1 MAFQATGDQPDHLVE
16 RSGVA
21 AAEPPVLQLER
32 VTKRLDGREVLNDLS
47 LAVPRRTLFAL
58 IGPSGSG
65 KSTTVRLACGI
76 YKPDSGTV
84 RLLGYARAPWPRAVR
99 ARIGYMPQG
108 DSLYPRLTISENL
121 RYAGAVRGMARAAI
135 HARLAELLRL
145 VDLDAQRT
153 QQAGRLSGGQ
163 RRRLAL
169 AIALVDDPEVLFVDE
184 PTAGLDPALRA
195 RLWAHFRS
203 LTGRGHTVVITTQH
217 IDEAELT
224 DQVAVLRG
232 GRLVAHGSPAAL
244 AREAFGGDVVLVQSA
259 DLTAKAARAVEQIA
273 GVQSVRFADL
283 ETLEVVSERGE
294 QAVPRI
300 LTVLA
305 EEGCVVRSIGPRRPR
320 FEEVFLRL
328 TGVAP
333 VPESAATSGASAAD
347 APADATTEVRHGGA

>member
-1 MAFQATGDQPDHLVE
+1 MRMTLSVDSNQPNDQTGAHGAATM
-16 RSGVA
+16 
-21 AAEPPVLQLER
+21 EPVVLQLEG
-32 VTKRLDGREVLNDLS
+32 VTKRLEGREVVSDLS
-47 LAVPRRTLFAL
+47 LAVAPRTLFAL

-65 KSTTVRLACGI
+65 KSTTVRLACGL
-76 YKPDSGTV
+76 YKPDAGTV
-84 RLLGYARAPWPRAVR
+84 RVLGHTHAPWPRAVR

-108 DSLYPRLTISENL
+108 DSLYPRLTVSENL
-121 RYAGAVRGMARAAI
+121 RYAGALRGLARAAVQ
-135 HARLAELLRL
+135 ARLADLLRL
-145 VDLDAQRT
+145 VDLEAQRT
-153 QQAGRLSGGQ
+153 QQAERLSGGQ

-169 AIALVDDPEVLFVDE
+169 AVALVDEPDVLFVDE

-195 RLWAHFRS
+195 RLWGYFRS
-203 LTGRGHTVVITTQH
+203 LTSRGRTVVITTQH

-232 GRLVAHGSPAAL
+232 GRLVADGSPAIL
-244 AREAFGGDVVLVQSA
+244 ARQAFGGDVVLVQSA
-259 DLTAKAARAVEQIA
+259 DLTARAARAVEQIA
-273 GVQSVRFADL
+273 GVQGVRFADL
-283 ETLEVVSERGE
+283 ETLEVITERGE

-333 VPESAATSGASAAD
+333 VPESAGPHEASPASGVAR
-347 APADATTEVRHGGA
+347 EVRHDGA

>member
-1 MAFQATGDQPDHLVE
+1 MAFLATGDRADHPTEQSAVW
-16 RSGVA
+16 GA
-21 AAEPPVLQLER
+21 PPHVLRLER
-32 VTKRLDGREVLNDLS
+32 VTKRLEGHEVLSELS
-47 LAVPRRTLFAL
+47 LAVPARTLFAL

-65 KSTTVRLACGI
+65 KSTTVRLACGL
-76 YKPDSGTV
+76 YKPDSGV
-84 RLLGYARAPWPRAVR
+84 VSLLGHEHAPWPREVR

-108 DSLYPRLTISENL
+108 DSLYPRLTVSENL
-121 RYAGAVRGMARAAI
+121 RYAGALRGLARSTI
-135 HARLAELLRL
+135 HARLSELLRL
-145 VDLDAQRT
+145 VDLEAQRA

-203 LTGRGHTVVITTQH
+203 LAGRGHSVIITTQH

-224 DQVAVLRG
+224 DLVAVLRG
-232 GRLVAHGSPAAL
+232 GRLVAHGSPPAL
-244 AREAFGGDVVLVQSA
+244 AREAFGGDVVLVRSA
-259 DLTAKAARAVEQIA
+259 DLTAKAARAVEQA
-273 GVQSVRFADL
+273 SGVRSVRFADL

-305 EEGCVVRSIGPRRPR
+305 EEGCVVRSIDARHPR

-333 VPESAATSGASAAD
+333 VPESSAAGI
-347 APADATTEVRHGGA
+347 ASGTGLAARASSEVRHGGA